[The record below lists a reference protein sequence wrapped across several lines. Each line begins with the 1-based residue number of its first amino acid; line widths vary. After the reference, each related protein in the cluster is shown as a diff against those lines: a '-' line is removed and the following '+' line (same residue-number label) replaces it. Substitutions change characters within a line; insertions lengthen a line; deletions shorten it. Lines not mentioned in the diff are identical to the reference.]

1 MSSVYSFFSRA
12 VKSQHTNAKRMVL
25 WVFIATAF
33 LSGLLFC
40 VFGGGCGGGG
50 GGEGFESQELRQ
62 DQDEKNLKDV
72 KSLCPDLL
80 VNEGGQY
87 KLHFS
92 NASSVD
98 GVNPLVFASLADYSQ
113 YQQRQ
118 SDAGRACPAP
128 IYSQRE
134 EDAQGK
140 EVYRLYPSP
149 YAVEGGLPPLPLT
162 LHDNSQVAPYV
173 DASRENPPFNAN
185 QYAGISSLNMDEGVY
200 DELDRIHDKTKRKN
214 KCPSYNAMDS
224 NWGGADFSMS
234 AVQRGKF
241 DDNQVFIPM
250 YPNFKPK

>member
-1 MSSVYSFFSRA
+1 MW
-12 VKSQHTNAKRMVL
+12 KSHHTNAKRVVL

-40 VFGGGCGGGG
+40 VFGGPTTRIA
-50 GGEGFESQELRQ
+50 GEGFESHELRQ
-62 DQDEKNLKDV
+62 GQGEEDMQ
-72 KSLCPDLL
+72 SMCPDLL

-98 GVNPLVFASLADYSQ
+98 GVNPMIFASLADYSQ
-113 YQQRQ
+113 YQQTQ
-118 SDAGRACPAP
+118 SDAGRACPTP

-149 YAVEGGLPPLPLT
+149 YAVEGGLPPLQLT